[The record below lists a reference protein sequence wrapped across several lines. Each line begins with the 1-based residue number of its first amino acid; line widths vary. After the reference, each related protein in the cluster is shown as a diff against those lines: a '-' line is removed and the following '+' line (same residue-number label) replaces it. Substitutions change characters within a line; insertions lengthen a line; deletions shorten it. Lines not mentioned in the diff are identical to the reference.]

1 MACALVRKADRA
13 RLRDGGAVL
22 SFSKPLAIGAKNLA
36 SMDYDEAAA
45 ERLEAVYLGPDVVAQ
60 RAETLRLLGVQPGEA
75 VLDIGSGPGFLATDL
90 AEAVGPEGRVI
101 GIDNSE
107 PMVARAK
114 SRANHDWLCYE
125 TADATSLPFEDA
137 SFDVV
142 VSTQVAEYIADIEG
156 FCAEFTRV
164 LRPGGRGLIVAT
176 DWDAVCFH
184 SEDPDRMARVM
195 AAFAPHCADSRLPR
209 TLGPRLRNSGL
220 VVDEVCYFPII
231 NPTCYK
237 GCYSAGMMPFIR
249 SYIQGQGTLPEAEL
263 DAWMAEQA
271 DLDARGEYFFSTGR
285 FMFMVSR
292 PG

>member
-13 RLRDGGAVL
+13 RLRDGGALL
-22 SFSKPLAIGAKNLA
+22 SFPNRVAIGAENLA

-45 ERLEAVYLGPDVVAQ
+45 ERLEAVYLGSDVVAQ
-60 RAETLRLLGVQPGEA
+60 RVETLRLLGVQPGEA
-75 VLDIGSGPGFLATDL
+75 VLDIGSGPGFLASDL
-90 AEAVGPEGRVI
+90 ADAAGPKGRVI
-101 GIDNSE
+101 GVDISE
-107 PMVARAK
+107 PLIARARQ
-114 SRANHDWLCYE
+114 RARQNWLTYE
-125 TADATSLPFEDA
+125 LADATALPFEDA
-137 SFDVV
+137 IFDVV

-184 SEDPDRMARVM
+184 SEDPDRMNRVM

-209 TLGPRLRNSGL
+209 TLGRRLRDAGL
-220 VVDEVCYFPII
+220 DVDKIAYFPII
-231 NPTCYK
+231 NASCYEGSYSK
-237 GCYSAGMMPFIR
+237 GLMPFIKN
-249 SYIQGQGTLPEAEL
+249 YVMGQGSLTEVEL

-271 DLDARGEYFFSTGR
+271 VLDARGEYFFSTGR